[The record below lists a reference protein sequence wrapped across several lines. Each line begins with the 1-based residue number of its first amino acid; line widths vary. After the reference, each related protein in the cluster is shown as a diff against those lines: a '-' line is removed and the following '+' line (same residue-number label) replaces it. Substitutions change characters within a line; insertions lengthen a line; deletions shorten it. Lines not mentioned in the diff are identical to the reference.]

1 MVKRL
6 RGICGGHCCMIK
18 QLLFLVISII
28 YTTSYATASCE
39 NNKLTIFN
47 AISKHEFYV
56 EIADDPTKRANG
68 LMFKKS
74 LSDFDG
80 MVFLYDKPSR
90 LVFWMKNTLIPLDI
104 IFFDERGII
113 KKIYVDATPLSQ
125 KKIFGG
131 SDLIG
136 ALEINGNLT
145 SKLGFS
151 EGDSIQFNR
160 LNSKNTVWPCY

>member
-1 MVKRL
+1 
-6 RGICGGHCCMIK
+6 MIK
-18 QLLFLVISII
+18 LLLFVFISI
-28 YTTSYATASCE
+28 TYATSDAQASCE
-39 NNKLTIFN
+39 NNKLTIFS
-47 AISKHEFYV
+47 AMSKHVFYV
-56 EIADDPTKRANG
+56 EIADDSIKRANG

-74 LSDFDG
+74 LKDFDG

-113 KKIYVDATPLSQ
+113 KKIYVGATTLSK

-131 SDLIG
+131 SNLIG
-136 ALEINGNLT
+136 ALEIGGNLT

-151 EGDSIQFNR
+151 EGDSIQFN
-160 LNSKNTVWPCY
+160 LLDNKNAVWPCY

>member
-1 MVKRL
+1 
-6 RGICGGHCCMIK
+6 
-18 QLLFLVISII
+18 
-28 YTTSYATASCE
+28 
-39 NNKLTIFN
+39 
-47 AISKHEFYV
+47 
-56 EIADDPTKRANG
+56 
-68 LMFKKS
+68 MFKKS

-160 LNSKNTVWPCY
+160 LNSNNTVWPCY

>member
-1 MVKRL
+1 
-6 RGICGGHCCMIK
+6 MIK
-18 QLLFLVISII
+18 LLFFLFISI
-28 YTTSYATASCE
+28 TYATSDALASCE
-39 NNKLTIFN
+39 NNKLTIFS
-47 AISKHEFYV
+47 AMSKHVFYV
-56 EIADDPTKRANG
+56 EIADDSIKRANG

-74 LSDFDG
+74 LKDFDG

-113 KKIYVDATPLSQ
+113 KKIYVGATPLSK

-131 SDLIG
+131 SNLIG
-136 ALEINGNLT
+136 ALEISGNLT

-151 EGDSIQFNR
+151 EGDSIQFN
-160 LNSKNTVWPCY
+160 LLDNKNAVWPCY